1 MMMNL
6 LKKFMVGRYGAD
18 QLSIFLLIVSMII
31 TLISRIT
38 GSSILMT
45 ISYIP
50 LILTGYRMLSK
61 DLKKRSMENY
71 KFAILVSPIYSKFK
85 KVQYRV
91 KDFKTH
97 KYYTCT
103 KCKTT
108 LRVPRGKGKILIT
121 CTRCKDKFTRET

>member
-1 MMMNL
+1 MMNL

-71 KFAILVSPIYSKFK
+71 KFAIFVSPIYSKFK
-85 KVQYRV
+85 KVQYRI

-97 KYYTCT
+97 KYYRCA